1 MPSRVLGELSPTQEH
16 FFKKYL
22 LEARLAHELHLLSRP
37 DCLEL
42 MGPPFRG
49 EKTLEAD
56 LPMLQFFFHQ
66 FVKTFP
72 FITNNL
78 DADQRAFWQDTVQ
91 PFVESFNLKG
101 ISESVERLD
110 HATKRHQ
117 VNKKLLS
124 GLLLFFNSM
133 LITPQDILYLQA
145 DHLKPSD
152 TGKID
157 KLQKG
162 PAGTGDL
169 SFHMAHTD
177 RSQAPSSLK
186 YVNDLNLNI
195 VAVRR
200 VGEASL
206 GASIYS
212 ANQGS
217 SWNPFLIVLSFSG
230 SNSGPRHHFEFLIQV
245 TERTLVDEK
254 YVYETH
260 IIARPYGQFRDLE
273 HALKRKFPGLMATD
287 VHRLPLKMKHDD
299 GVEEKGSEN
308 ETTTTTSSSS
318 PEVLVTSLGSLSQSP
333 PPPRI
338 KLAREK
344 LRLALRGYLNSL
356 ISHPE
361 IAHCEDL
368 RDFLSNPMLV
378 FETLSATDDQDHAE
392 RVENEKLLIS
402 TQYEFQKHTSKV
414 VVELSKDF
422 EEFKA
427 DLIMNPNS
435 LSRVFK
441 EFSEKESFDDMS
453 PILKTFMDWF
463 KLEVAATL
471 YQVFLSQDNSSEW
484 FLKCKKFHRLF
495 PYGMVYTI
503 LKYTNPVKIVGRVL
517 DLLLVNF
524 PSFSFPLWGSSRE
537 ADELKNVSKKTGT
550 KNLLSII
557 FVTLLDEDLSDYQ
570 KEITKLRESEEL
582 RPQEYAIFVKRI
594 ESYVMETNGTVL
606 EEIKQ
611 EAVEKNAD
619 LLLTILATKRLLPL
633 LSHHDEKALRA
644 ILASHEAY
652 VSIEGNKE
660 IANSGLY
667 LNLKQYWQLQ
677 VRRKD
682 KDIMKQL
689 WQEPEL
695 TQLIKQFLTIFYQP
709 LMRVFKKCD
718 IHLVFRDYEHFM
730 DDLMAQLTELNN
742 GEMYYMTSIQIFS
755 RFQKLLDKHQEVLWR
770 FLHNLYLKDDQH
782 IFINLIK
789 WVEKFLTLLK
799 MKFTDE
805 EAVLM
810 RLDTLEPS
818 SAVDPEL
825 FVTQLD
831 SRIAKIVLKR
841 RLLKEYLQKNTTNAG
856 DQAHIDQQWEKVND
870 GVFAG
875 TEGRE
880 FGVDG
885 ADLEEFNLTHEHDAS
900 IDRASKDNAAQ
911 RELRKQIRELDQSL
925 DSEGTSELD
934 KFHEGVRGQLQ
945 VLLGR
950 FRAGSVEAEVA
961 K

>member
-1 MPSRVLGELSPTQEH
+1 MQSGFLGQLSPTQEH

-22 LEARLAHELHLLSRP
+22 LEVRLSHELHLLSRP

-49 EKTLEAD
+49 ERALNMD
-56 LPMLQFFFHQ
+56 VPMLQFFFHQ

-78 DADQRAFWQDTVQ
+78 ESDQRAFWQNTVQ

-124 GLLLFFNSM
+124 GLLLFYNSM
-133 LITPQDILYLQA
+133 LITPQDILYLQQ

-162 PAGTGDL
+162 PAGTGDF
-169 SFHMAHTD
+169 SFHAAHTG
-177 RSQAPSSLK
+177 RSGALSSLK

-195 VAVRR
+195 IAVRR
-200 VGEASL
+200 VGEASS
-206 GASIYS
+206 GASVHS
-212 ANQGS
+212 GAQAP
-217 SWNPFLIVLSFSG
+217 SWNPFLFVLSFSG
-230 SNSGPRHHFEFLIQV
+230 SSSTPKHHFEFLIQV

-254 YVYETH
+254 YSYETH
-260 IIARPYGQFRDLE
+260 FMARPYRGFRALE

-299 GVEEKGSEN
+299 GVEEKTSEVDN
-308 ETTTTTSSSS
+308 SSSS
-318 PEVLVTSLGSLSQSP
+318 EVLVSSPGSLPLTPP
-333 PPPRI
+333 PPPRV

-361 IAHCEDL
+361 IAHSDEL
-368 RDFLSNPMLV
+368 REFLSNQMLASQK
-378 FETLSATDDQDHAE
+378 LSPADELDHAE

-414 VVELSKDF
+414 VVELAKDF

-427 DLIMNPNS
+427 DLIMKPDS
-435 LSRVFK
+435 LSRIFK

-453 PILKTFMDWF
+453 PLLKTFMDWF

-471 YQVFLSQDNSSEW
+471 YQVFLSQDNSAEW

-495 PYGMVYTI
+495 PYNMVYAI

-517 DLLLVNF
+517 DLLLVNL
-524 PSFSFPLWGSSRE
+524 PSFSFPSWGSSHE
-537 ADELKNVSKKTGT
+537 TEELKNASKKSGT

-570 KEITKLRESEEL
+570 KETTKLLESDEL
-582 RPQEYAIFVKRI
+582 KPTEYEIFIKRI
-594 ESYVMETNGTVL
+594 DSYVLEQNGTVL
-606 EEIKQ
+606 AEIKE
-611 EAVEKNAD
+611 EAIQKNAD
-619 LLLTILATKRLLPL
+619 LLLTILATRS
-633 LSHHDEKALRA
+633 LSPQLGAADEKALEA
-644 ILASHEAY
+644 IHVSYEAY

-660 IANSGLY
+660 ITNSGLY

-718 IHLVFRDYEHFM
+718 IHLVFKDFEHFM

-742 GEMYYMTSIQIFS
+742 GEIYYMTSIQIFN
-755 RFQKLLDKHQEVLWR
+755 RFQTLLDKHQEVLWR
-770 FLHNLYLKDDQH
+770 FLHNLYLKDDQQ

-810 RLDTLEPS
+810 RLDLLEPS
-818 SAVDPEL
+818 SEVDPKV
-825 FVTQLD
+825 FITQLD
-831 SRIAKIVLKR
+831 SRIEKIVLKR
-841 RLLKEYLQKNTTNAG
+841 RLLKEYLQKNTTDDD

-875 TEGRE
+875 TEGRD

-885 ADLEEFNLTHEHDAS
+885 ADLEEFNLTHEHEAS
-900 IDRASKDNAAQ
+900 VDRASKDNAAQ
-911 RELRKQIRELDQSL
+911 KELRQKIREIDQSL

-934 KFHEGVRGQLQ
+934 KFHEGARQQLE

-950 FRAGSVEAEVA
+950 FKAGGVEVEV